1 MNESTQRRGLKTY
14 PEILSQPGTWR
25 RCFAA
30 LDASGELRA
39 VRDSLP
45 RERDTEGEWVF
56 VGCGTSF
63 YLALGAAATW
73 SLLTGET
80 ARAVPASEILL
91 FPELLPRVCQPIL
104 ISRSGHTS
112 EIIEAGNV
120 LKQNNQPPAL
130 VITCGTGTP
139 LEELSK
145 RVIRLPDADE
155 KSTVMTR
162 SFTSMLLVLQM
173 LAAER
178 AGASN
183 FAAGLRALANETE
196 PKMAEID
203 ATMSRLAQSH
213 CFEDYVFLGQGPFHG
228 IAQEAMLKIKEMSC
242 SYAQQFHTLEFRHGP
257 KAIVSP
263 QTLVAFFLS
272 ESGFES
278 EASVLRETKELGA
291 TTLVVTNRAD
301 AAVRDSADYLIE
313 FGLRVPQAARA
324 AAFVLPG
331 QLLGFHTGIRKGFDP
346 DNPRHLSRVVM
357 LRTSS
362 DGDSRHGRA

>member
-1 MNESTQRRGLKTY
+1 LSESTQRRGLNTCA
-14 PEILSQPGTWR
+14 ELLSQPETWEK
-25 RCFAA
+25 CFAA

-45 RERDTEGEWVF
+45 HGGEGEWLF

-63 YLALGAAATW
+63 YLALVAAATW

-91 FPELLPRVCQPIL
+91 FPKLLPRVCQPIL

-112 EIIEAGNV
+112 EIIEAGIF
-120 LKQNNQPPAL
+120 LKENNQPPAL
-130 VITCGTGTP
+130 AITCGTGTP
-139 LEELSK
+139 IEDLST

-162 SFTSMLLVLQM
+162 SFTSMLLALQM

-178 AGASN
+178 AGASD
-183 FAAGLRALANETE
+183 FAAGLRALPDETE
-196 PKMAEID
+196 PKITEVDSTIR
-203 ATMSRLAQSH
+203 SLVQCHR
-213 CFEDYVFLGQGPFHG
+213 FEDYVFLGQGPFYG

-263 QTLVAFFLS
+263 ETLVTFFLS

-278 EASVLRETKELGA
+278 ELSVLQETKELGA
-291 TTLVVTNRAD
+291 TTLVITNRAD
-301 AAVRDSADYLIE
+301 AAVRGSADYLIE
-313 FGLRVPQAARA
+313 LGLRVPEAARA
-324 AAFVLPG
+324 AAFVIPG

-357 LRTSS
+357 LGTST
-362 DGDSRHGRA
+362 DGESGRGSA